1 MRKMALTLA
10 IMTLGACSG
19 GNLVPGESEGKCDK
33 NPESCMSVRE
43 AMNVTDGPASPQ
55 PSKTALQRKDTMRVW
70 VAPMRDA
77 SGVLQNSGLVF
88 LED

>member
-43 AMNVTDGPASPQ
+43 ATSTIIDAFDEA
-55 PSKTALQRKDTMRVW
+55 THCE
-70 VAPMRDA
+70 VAVSRCHVYNIRD
-77 SGVLQNSGLVF
+77 VQ
-88 LED
+88 

>member
-1 MRKMALTLA
+1 
-10 IMTLGACSG
+10 
-19 GNLVPGESEGKCDK
+19 
-33 NPESCMSVRE
+33 MSVRE

-55 PSKTALQRKDTMRVW
+55 PSHTALQRKDTMRVW